1 MCPATPSARK
11 EREMNDVRTFV
22 GLIALVLASSTGAQ
36 ARDIWDLTGNDNNA
50 NTRSEIAP
58 GALQVHDMEGVSGVA
73 DQDWFRISQKPYS
86 SYEVLVDGLTG
97 GLAPVPV
104 TVPGTE
110 LGVHLIYGGGSV
122 VPSNA
127 LGASG
132 SARVLYFRNETGTVN
147 DDDRIR
153 VSNPLCAAACLA
165 TEQYRIRLFDTTYG
179 IPRFNNSATQ
189 VTVLVVQNT
198 SDRVVYFNAHFFD
211 ANGVIQATYSQ
222 NLSPFGTQVVNTS
235 AIPGLAGKSGS
246 IIVNNDGRYGVLTG
260 KAVSLEPAT
269 GFAFDTLMVARGQ

>member
-1 MCPATPSARK
+1 MSTKS
-11 EREMNDVRTFV
+11 
-22 GLIALVLASSTGAQ
+22 VLACGLAASILASPAAH
-36 ARDIWDLTGNDNNA
+36 ARDIWDLTGNDNNNA
-50 NTRSEIAP
+50 TRSEIAP
-58 GALQVHDMEGVSGVA
+58 GPLQVHDLEGVGGIA

-86 SYEVLVDGLTG
+86 SYEVMVDGLTG

-110 LGVHLIYGGGSV
+110 LGVHLVRAGGAV

-132 SARVLYFRNETGTVN
+132 SARVLYFRNETGTLI
-147 DDDRIR
+147 DDEFIR

-189 VTVLVVQNT
+189 LTLLIVQNT
-198 SDRVVYFNAHFFD
+198 SNRVVYLNAHFFD
-211 ANGVIQATYSQ
+211 GNGAGLGVSSHD
-222 NLSPFGTQVVNTS
+222 LPPFGTIVLNTTTV
-235 AIPGLAGKSGS
+235 AGVAGKSGS
-246 IIVNNDGRYGVLTG
+246 IIISNDGRYGVLTG

-269 GFAFDTLMVARGQ
+269 GFTFDTAMVARGQ

>member
-1 MCPATPSARK
+1 MSTKYPLS
-11 EREMNDVRTFV
+11 
-22 GLIALVLASSTGAQ
+22 IALTAAVLAAPAAH
-36 ARDIWDLTGNDNNA
+36 ARDIWDLTGNDNSA
-50 NTRSEIAP
+50 ATRSELAP
-58 GALQVHDMEGVSGVA
+58 GALQVHDMEAVAAVA

-110 LGVHLIYGGGSV
+110 LGVHLVYSAGPV

-127 LGASG
+127 LSASG

-147 DDDRIR
+147 DADRIR
-153 VSNPLCAAACLA
+153 VGNPLCAGACLA

-179 IPRFNNSATQ
+179 VSRFNNSASQ
-189 VTVLVVQNT
+189 ITVLVIQNT

-211 ANGVIQATYSQ
+211 ANGVIQGTHAQ
-222 NLSPFGTQVVNTS
+222 NISPYGAAVVNTTTV
-235 AIPGLAGKSGS
+235 PGVAGKSGS
-246 IIVNNDGRYGVLTG
+246 IIINNDGRYGVLTG
-260 KAVSLEPAT
+260 KAVSLEPTT
-269 GFAFDTLMVARGQ
+269 GFVFDTLMVARGQ

>member
-1 MCPATPSARK
+1 MHPKIVSACC
-11 EREMNDVRTFV
+11 
-22 GLIALVLASSTGAQ
+22 LAALVLSSPAAQ
-36 ARDIWDLTGNDNNA
+36 ARDVWDLTGNDGSA
-50 NTRSEIAP
+50 ATRSEIAP
-58 GALQVHDMEGVSGVA
+58 GALQVHDLEGVGGIA

-110 LGVHLIYGGGSV
+110 LGVHLMRQGGLS
-122 VPSNA
+122 VPSNP

-132 SARVLYFRNETGTVN
+132 SARVLYFRNETGTLI
-147 DDDRIR
+147 DDEFVR
-153 VSNPLCAAACLA
+153 VANPLCAGACLA

-179 IPRFNNSATQ
+179 VARFNNTTSQ
-189 VTVLVVQNT
+189 VTILIIQNT

-211 ANGVIQATYSQ
+211 AQGALQGTSSH
-222 NLSPFGTQVVNTS
+222 NLAPFGTIALNTS
-235 AIPGLAGKSGS
+235 TVPGVAGKSGS

-260 KAVSLEPAT
+260 KAVSLEAST
-269 GFAFDTLMVARGQ
+269 GFTFDTMMVARGQ

>member
-1 MCPATPSARK
+1 
-11 EREMNDVRTFV
+11 MNDVRTFV

-36 ARDIWDLTGNDNNA
+36 ARDIWDLTGNDGSA
-50 NTRSEIAP
+50 ATRSELAP
-58 GALQVHDMEGVSGVA
+58 GALRVHDMEGVGGVA
-73 DQDWFRISQKPYS
+73 DQDWFRVSQKPYS

-97 GLAPVPV
+97 GLSPVPV

-110 LGVHLIYGGGSV
+110 LGVHFVYGSGAV

-179 IPRFNNSATQ
+179 ISRFNNSATQ
-189 VTVLVVQNT
+189 ITILVIQNT
-198 SDRVVYFNAHFFD
+198 ADRVVYFNAHFFD
-211 ANGVIQATYSQ
+211 ANGTLLGTHSQ
-222 NLSPFGTQVVNTS
+222 NIAPFGTAVLNTGTV
-235 AIPGLAGKSGS
+235 PGVAGQSGS
-246 IIVNNDGRYGVLTG
+246 IIINNDGRYGVLTG
-260 KAVSLEPAT
+260 KAVSLEPASGYT
-269 GFAFDTLMVARGQ
+269 FDTLMVARGQ

>member
-1 MCPATPSARK
+1 M
-11 EREMNDVRTFV
+11 
-22 GLIALVLASSTGAQ
+22 
-36 ARDIWDLTGNDNNA
+36 
-50 NTRSEIAP
+50 
-58 GALQVHDMEGVSGVA
+58 QVHDLEGVTAIA

-110 LGVHLIYGGGSV
+110 LGVHLVYASRTV

-147 DDDRIR
+147 DADRIR
-153 VSNPLCAAACLA
+153 VSNPLCAGACLA

-179 IPRFNNSATQ
+179 VSRFNNSASQITI
-189 VTVLVVQNT
+189 LVVQNT
-198 SDRVVYFNAHFFD
+198 SDRTVYFNAHFFD
-211 ANGVIQATYSQ
+211 ANGALQGTHSQ
-222 NLSPFGTQVVNTS
+222 NIAAYGAAVVNTS
-235 AIPGLAGKSGS
+235 TVAGVAGKSGS

-260 KAVSLEPAT
+260 KAVSLEPAS
-269 GFAFDTLMVARGQ
+269 GFTFDTLMVARGQ

>member
-1 MCPATPSARK
+1 
-11 EREMNDVRTFV
+11 MNDVRTFV
-22 GLIALVLASSTGAQ
+22 GLVALVLASSTGAQ

-50 NTRSEIAP
+50 STRSELAP

-73 DQDWFRISQKPYS
+73 DQDWYRVSQKPYS

-110 LGVHLIYGGGSV
+110 LGVSFVYESGTV

-132 SARVLYFRNETGTVN
+132 SARVLYFRNETATVK
-147 DDDRIR
+147 DADRIR
-153 VSNPLCAAACLA
+153 VANPLCAGACLA

-189 VTVLVVQNT
+189 VTVLVIQNT
-198 SDRVVYFNAHFFD
+198 SDRVVFFNAHFFA
-211 ANGVIQATYSQ
+211 ANGVLHNTYSA
-222 NLSPFGTQVVNTS
+222 NILPFGTTVLNTS
-235 AIPGLAGKSGS
+235 TVSGLAGQSGS
-246 IIVNNDGRYGVLTG
+246 IIVSNDGRYGVLTG

-269 GFAFDTLMVARGQ
+269 GFAFDTLMIARGQ

>member
-1 MCPATPSARK
+1 MKPTH
-11 EREMNDVRTFV
+11 
-22 GLIALVLASSTGAQ
+22 ILASVLGASLLAGATAQ
-36 ARDIWDLTGNDNNA
+36 AHDVWDLTGNDDNA
-50 NTRSEIAP
+50 STRSEIAP
-58 GALQVHDMEGVSGVA
+58 GALQVHDMEGSGGVA

-110 LGVHLIYGGGSV
+110 LGVHLVYGGGSV

-147 DDDRIR
+147 DADRIR
-153 VSNPLCAAACLA
+153 VSAPLCAGACLA

-179 IPRFNNSATQ
+179 ISRFNNSATQ
-189 VTVLVVQNT
+189 ITILVIQNT
-198 SDRVVYFNAHFFD
+198 ADRVVYFNAHFFD
-211 ANGVIQATYSQ
+211 SNGTLLGTHAQ
-222 NLSPFGTQVVNTS
+222 NIAPFGTAVLNT
-235 AIPGLAGKSGS
+235 GTVTGVAGQSGS

-269 GFAFDTLMVARGQ
+269 GFTFDTLMVARGQ

>member
-1 MCPATPSARK
+1 MSTKYPLS
-11 EREMNDVRTFV
+11 
-22 GLIALVLASSTGAQ
+22 IALAASVLAVPGAQ

-58 GALQVHDMEGVSGVA
+58 GALQVHDMEAVAAIA

-110 LGVHLIYGGGSV
+110 LGVHLVYGGGSV

-147 DDDRIR
+147 DNDRIR
-153 VSNPLCAAACLA
+153 VSNPLCAGACLA

-179 IPRFNNSATQ
+179 ISRFNNSATQ
-189 VTVLVVQNT
+189 VTVLVIQNT
-198 SDRVVYFNAHFFD
+198 SDRTVYFNAHFFD
-211 ANGVIQATYSQ
+211 ANGVIQGTYSQ
-222 NLSPFGTQVVNTS
+222 NIAAFGAAVLNTTTV
-235 AIPGLAGKSGS
+235 PGVAGKSGS

-260 KAVSLEPAT
+260 KAVALEPAT

>member
-1 MCPATPSARK
+1 MPTKSVLVFGFAAS
-11 EREMNDVRTFV
+11 
-22 GLIALVLASSTGAQ
+22 VLASPAAQ
-36 ARDIWDLTGNDNNA
+36 ARDIWDLTGNDGSA
-50 NTRSEIAP
+50 ATKSEIAP
-58 GALQVHDMEGVSGVA
+58 GALQVHDMEGVGGIS

-110 LGVHLIYGGGSV
+110 LGVHLVRAGGAT

-127 LGASG
+127 LGTSG
-132 SARVLYFRNETGTVN
+132 SARVLYFRNETGAQIE
-147 DDDRIR
+147 DEFIR

-179 IPRFNNSATQ
+179 VPRFNNSATQ
-189 VTVLVVQNT
+189 VTILIVQNT

-211 ANGVIQATYSQ
+211 ANGTIQGTYSQ
-222 NLSPFGTQVVNTS
+222 NIPAFGAAVLNTS
-235 AIPGLAGKSGS
+235 TVPGVAGKSGS

-260 KAVSLEPAT
+260 KAVSLEPGT
-269 GFAFDTLMVARGQ
+269 GFTFDTPMVARAQ

>member
-1 MCPATPSARK
+1 MNRTYALTLAACASVLCSPA
-11 EREMNDVRTFV
+11 VH
-22 GLIALVLASSTGAQ
+22 
-36 ARDIWDLTGNDNNA
+36 ARDIWDLTGNDNNIS
-50 NTRSEIAP
+50 TRSELAP
-58 GALQVHDMEGVSGVA
+58 GALQVHDMEGVTGVA

-110 LGVHLIYGGGSV
+110 LGVHLVYGGGSV

-147 DDDRIR
+147 DADRIR
-153 VSNPLCAAACLA
+153 VSNPLCAGACLA

-179 IPRFNNSATQ
+179 ISRFNNSATQ
-189 VTVLVVQNT
+189 ITILVVQNT
-198 SDRVVYFNAHFFD
+198 ADRVVYFNAHFFD
-211 ANGVIQATYSQ
+211 SNGTLLGTHSQ
-222 NLSPFGTQVVNTS
+222 NIAPFGTAVLNT
-235 AIPGLAGKSGS
+235 GTVAGVAGQSGS

-260 KAVSLEPAT
+260 KAVSLEPAS
-269 GFAFDTLMVARGQ
+269 GFTFDTLMVARGQ

>member
-1 MCPATPSARK
+1 MKLVSLCAALTALSVVPAAH
-11 EREMNDVRTFV
+11 
-22 GLIALVLASSTGAQ
+22 

-58 GALQVHDMEGVSGVA
+58 GALQVHDLEGVSGVA
-73 DQDWFRISQKPYS
+73 DQDWFRVSQKPYS

-97 GLAPVPV
+97 GLSPVPV

-110 LGVHLIYGGGSV
+110 LGVYFVYENGTV

-132 SARVLYFRNETGTVN
+132 SARVLYFRNETATVK
-147 DDDRIR
+147 DADRIR
-153 VSNPLCAAACLA
+153 VANPLCAGACLA

-179 IPRFNNSATQ
+179 ISRFNNSASQ
-189 VTVLVVQNT
+189 ITVLVIQNT
-198 SDRVVYFNAHFFD
+198 SDRVVYFNAHFFTGD
-211 ANGVIQATYSQ
+211 GTGLNTYSQ
-222 NLSPFGTQVVNTS
+222 NISPFGTVVLNTS
-235 AIPGLAGKSGS
+235 TVVGVAGQSGS
-246 IIVNNDGRYGVLTG
+246 IIIANDGRYGVLTG
-260 KAVSLEPAT
+260 KAVALEPST

>member
-1 MCPATPSARK
+1 MKLKSA
-11 EREMNDVRTFV
+11 
-22 GLIALVLASSTGAQ
+22 LALAACVAALTSPTAQ

-50 NTRSEIAP
+50 DTRSEIAP
-58 GALQVHDMEGVSGVA
+58 GALQVHDMEGVGGVA

-97 GLAPVPV
+97 GLSPVPV

-110 LGVHLIYGGGSV
+110 LGVHLVRAGGSV

-132 SARVLYFRNETGTVN
+132 SARVLYFRNETGTLIE
-147 DDDRIR
+147 DERIR
-153 VSNPLCAAACLA
+153 VANPLCAGACLA

-179 IPRFNNSATQ
+179 ISRFNNSATQ
-189 VTVLVVQNT
+189 VTVLVIQNT

-211 ANGVIQATYSQ
+211 ANGVLQGTHSQ
-222 NLSPFGTQVVNTS
+222 NIPPFGAAVVNS
-235 AIPGLAGKSGS
+235 SGLPGLAGKSGS
-246 IIVNNDGRYGVLTG
+246 IVVNNDGRYGVLTG

-269 GFAFDTLMVARGQ
+269 GFAFDTQMVARGQ

>member
-1 MCPATPSARK
+1 MKR
-11 EREMNDVRTFV
+11 MNA
-22 GLIALVLASSTGAQ
+22 LALVASLSALGSTAVH
-36 ARDIWDLTGNDNNA
+36 AHDVWDLTGNDDNA
-50 NTRSEIAP
+50 STRSEIAP
-58 GALQVHDMEGVSGVA
+58 GALQVHDMQGDGGVA

-110 LGVHLIYGGGSV
+110 LGVHFVYQSGTV
-122 VPSNA
+122 VPSGP

-132 SARVLYFRNETGTVN
+132 SARVLYFRNETGLLI

-153 VSNPLCAAACLA
+153 VSNPLCAGACLA
-165 TEQYRIRLFDTTYG
+165 NEQYRIRLFDTTYG
-179 IPRFNNSATQ
+179 ISRFNNSATQ
-189 VTVLVVQNT
+189 ITILVIQNT

-211 ANGVIQATYSQ
+211 ANGTILGTYSQ
-222 NLSPFGTQVVNTS
+222 NIPAFGTAVLNT
-235 AIPGLAGKSGS
+235 GTVAGVAGQSGS
-246 IIVNNDGRYGVLTG
+246 IMVNNDGRYGVLTG

-269 GFAFDTLMVARGQ
+269 GFTFDTLMVARGQ

>member
-1 MCPATPSARK
+1 
-11 EREMNDVRTFV
+11 MNDVRTFV
-22 GLIALVLASSTGAQ
+22 GLAALVLASSTGAQ

-58 GALQVHDMEGVSGVA
+58 GALQVHDMEGVGGVA

-110 LGVHLIYGGGSV
+110 LGVSFVYASGTV

-147 DDDRIR
+147 DADRIR
-153 VSNPLCAAACLA
+153 VANPLCAAACLA

-179 IPRFNNSATQ
+179 ISRFNNSATQ

-198 SDRVVYFNAHFFD
+198 ADRVVYFNAHFFD
-211 ANGVIQATYSQ
+211 ANGTLLGTYAQ
-222 NLSPFGTQVVNTS
+222 NIAPFGTVVVNT
-235 AIPGLAGKSGS
+235 GTVTGVAGQSGS
-246 IIVNNDGRYGVLTG
+246 IIINNDGRYGVLTG

>member
-1 MCPATPSARK
+1 
-11 EREMNDVRTFV
+11 MNDMRTFV
-22 GLIALVLASSTGAQ
+22 GLLLLVLASSTAAH
-36 ARDIWDLTGNDNNA
+36 ARDIWDLTGNDGSA
-50 NTRSEIAP
+50 ATRSEIAP
-58 GALQVHDMEGVSGVA
+58 GALQVHDLEGVGGVA

-110 LGVHLIYGGGSV
+110 LGVHLVREGGGV

-127 LGASG
+127 LSASG
-132 SARVLYFRNETGTVN
+132 SARVLYFRNEGGTLQDAEYV
-147 DDDRIR
+147 R

-179 IPRFNNSATQ
+179 ISRFNNSASQITI
-189 VTVLVVQNT
+189 LVVQNT

-211 ANGVIQATYSQ
+211 SNGILQGTYAQ
-222 NLSPFGTQVVNTS
+222 NLAPFGMVVLNTS
-235 AIPGLAGKSGS
+235 TVPGVAGKSGS

-260 KAVSLEPAT
+260 KAIALEPAT
-269 GFAFDTLMVARGQ
+269 GFTFDTLMVARGQ

>member
-1 MCPATPSARK
+1 MSTKYPLS
-11 EREMNDVRTFV
+11 
-22 GLIALVLASSTGAQ
+22 IALAAAVLAAPAAH
-36 ARDIWDLTGNDNNA
+36 ARDIWDLTGNDGSA
-50 NTRSEIAP
+50 ATRSEIAP
-58 GALQVHDMEGVSGVA
+58 GALQVHDLEGVSGVA

-110 LGVHLIYGGGSV
+110 LGVHFIYQSGTV

-147 DDDRIR
+147 DADRIR

-179 IPRFNNSATQ
+179 ISRFNNSATQ
-189 VTVLVVQNT
+189 VTVLVIQNT

-211 ANGVIQATYSQ
+211 ANGTIQGTYSQ
-222 NLSPFGTQVVNTS
+222 NLAPFGTIVVNTS
-235 AIPGLAGKSGS
+235 ALAGLAGKSGS

>member
-1 MCPATPSARK
+1 MK
-11 EREMNDVRTFV
+11 RTRA
-22 GLIALVLASSTGAQ
+22 IALVACTSVLASPAAY

-58 GALQVHDMEGVSGVA
+58 GALQVHDLEGVGGVA
-73 DQDWFRISQKPYS
+73 DQDWFRVSQKPFS

-110 LGVHLIYGGGSV
+110 LGVHLVYGGGAV
-122 VPSNA
+122 VPSNS

-153 VSNPLCAAACLA
+153 VSNPLCGGACLA

-179 IPRFNNSATQ
+179 ISRFNNSATQ
-189 VTVLVVQNT
+189 VTILVLQNT
-198 SDRVVYFNAHFFD
+198 SDRVVYFNAHFFKGD
-211 ANGVIQATYSQ
+211 GTGINTYSQ
-222 NLSPFGTQVVNTS
+222 NIPAFGTIVLNTSQVV
-235 AIPGLAGKSGS
+235 GVGGQSGS
-246 IIVNNDGRYGVLTG
+246 IIIANDGRYGVLTG

>member
-1 MCPATPSARK
+1 
-11 EREMNDVRTFV
+11 MNPKSVLV
-22 GLIALVLASSTGAQ
+22 YGLTASILASPAAH
-36 ARDIWDLTGNDNNA
+36 ARDIWDLTGNDGSA
-50 NTRSEIAP
+50 ATRSEIAP
-58 GALQVHDMEGVSGVA
+58 GALQVHDLEGVGGVA
-73 DQDWFRISQKPYS
+73 DQDWFRLSQKPYS

-110 LGVHLIYGGGSV
+110 LGVHLVRQGGLV

-127 LGASG
+127 LGAAG
-132 SARVLYFRNETGTVN
+132 SARVLYFRNETGTLIENEYV
-147 DDDRIR
+147 R

-179 IPRFNNSATQ
+179 VPRFNNTATQ
-189 VTVLVVQNT
+189 VTILVVQNT

-211 ANGVIQATYSQ
+211 ANGTLQGTFSQ
-222 NLSPFGTQVVNTS
+222 NLAPFGTVVLNTTTV
-235 AIPGLAGKSGS
+235 PGVAGKSGA

-260 KAVSLEPAT
+260 KAISLEPAT
-269 GFAFDTLMVARGQ
+269 GFTFDTAMVARGQ